1 VRQGVRRLVP
11 RLGVHLEA
19 VLHLLHPADRLA
31 GQRPQRA
38 AQRGQLGGQER
49 RPDGLQACG
58 RQLGEQARR
67 AGGQLGSG
75 RQRLGQH
82 LRPDLGRAGPGV
94 HRARDQPVER
104 EPQPDVL
111 GGQVEGRQV
120 SRRPHVPYRR
130 CRAA

>member
-1 VRQGVRRLVP
+1 VD
-11 RLGVHLEA
+11 LEA
-19 VLHLLHPADRLA
+19 VLHLRHPADGLP
-31 GQRPQRA
+31 GQLPQGA
-38 AQRGQLGGQER
+38 AQRGQLGGQG
-49 RPDGLQACG
+49 RPRGRLEAGG
-58 RQLGEQARR
+58 RQLGEQPLG
-67 AGGQLGSG
+67 AGGQLGGG